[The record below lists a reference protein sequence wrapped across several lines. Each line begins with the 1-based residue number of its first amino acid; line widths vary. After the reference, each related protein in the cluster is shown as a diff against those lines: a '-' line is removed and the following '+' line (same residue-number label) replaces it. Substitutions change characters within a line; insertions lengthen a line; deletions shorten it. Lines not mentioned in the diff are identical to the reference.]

1 MRTFT
6 DVIKTLYDEKENLRA
21 RFCVSEIGVF
31 GSFVRGEQNEKSD
44 IDILVDFAGKV
55 TLFDLIDLED
65 YLDAKLEIKV
75 DLVLKRALKPHIGER
90 VLKEVVYL

>member
-1 MRTFT
+1 M
-6 DVIKTLYDEKENLRA
+6 KTLDAIAKTILAEKENLRK
-21 RFCVSEIGVF
+21 RFNVSEVGIF
-31 GSFVRGEQNEKSD
+31 GSYVRGEQNEKSD

-65 YLDAKLEIKV
+65 YLDAKLETKV

-90 VLKEVVYL
+90 VLKEVIYL